1 MSWANVKLIL
11 FRELRD
17 QMRDR
22 RTLFSIVILP
32 VLLYPLM
39 GLLVMQVMQFRQQ
52 NPARL
57 QIVGAAELP
66 DSPPLLD
73 GDHFSPALLQK
84 DISSESFNL
93 DIVEATIDP
102 EIVRQTAQDAIADGQ
117 FDALVYF
124 PKGFAERV
132 KQFQDTVSS
141 EAPATDENGPA
152 EFPQPQIYVNSAREK
167 SLVAKDR
174 FGMILTRWRN
184 KVIERNLAAHDVPPE
199 ATNPFTVDEV
209 DLSDE
214 PERRSFIWSK
224 IFPFIVVVWALT
236 GAFYPAI
243 DLCAG
248 EKERGTLETLLSS
261 PALRSEIVGGKL
273 LAIMTFSIATSLL
286 NLASMGMTATLV
298 MGQLTAAGAAGRLNF
313 GPPPVWSVGWL
324 LLALIP
330 MAALFSAL
338 ALAVAALARSSK
350 EGQYYLLPLLMVN
363 LPLVILPILPSV
375 EIGFV
380 NSLIPVTGVLLL
392 MKTLMEGNYHDALL
406 YSPGVIL
413 VTGGCIWLSVR
424 WAIDQ
429 FNNEAV
435 LFSENERF
443 DLKLWLIHIY
453 RDRNATPS
461 VGMAIFAGLLILMV
475 RYFAAPYFTTP
486 TTGGGFVIYI
496 VALQFLTI
504 VVPVLALAAMLAR
517 DWRQTFLLKLPYV
530 ATIPA
535 AVLLAFAVHP
545 FSLMLGAFANRQFPI
560 DADTAE
566 HLTQLLTPAL
576 EGLPFVV
583 VLLLL
588 AALPA
593 VCEEFA
599 FRGFILSG
607 LRHLGHKWGAIVITA
622 IFFGITHGILAQS
635 FTATIVGILIGFIA
649 VQSRSLFAC
658 MAYHVTHNCLAVGMM
673 AIRGDG
679 IPAASKLAYLFL
691 PRPPEAKLDPAEIAR
706 QLFVYQPYVV
716 GVAAVLLL
724 ALIYYFATLPAT
736 LSDEERLQKA
746 LTRQPAETASSR
758 SAPKDALPIDDDSR
772 ELGR

>member
-1 MSWANVKLIL
+1 MSWSNVKLIL

-57 QIVGAAELP
+57 QIVGAVEIP
-66 DSPPLLD
+66 ETPPLLE
-73 GDHFSPALLQK
+73 G
-84 DISSESFNL
+84 ESFSL
-93 DIVEATIDP
+93 ELMKTDWSPEMFEIDVLEATISPDV
-102 EIVRQTAQDAIADGQ
+102 VRQSAQDAIEAGE
-117 FDALVYF
+117 FDALIYF
-124 PKGFAERV
+124 PPGFAERV
-132 KQFQDTVSS
+132 EQFRERV
-141 EAPATDENGPA
+141 NGESGTPPEDADA
-152 EFPQPQIYVNSAREK
+152 EFPQPQIFVNSAREK
-167 SLVAKDR
+167 SLVARDR
-174 FGMILTRWRN
+174 FWSILMRWRDQ
-184 KVIERNLAAHDVPPE
+184 VIERNLAAHDVPPE
-199 ATNPFTVDEV
+199 ATNPFTVSEI
-209 DLSDE
+209 DLSEE
-214 PERRSFIWSK
+214 PERRSFLWSK

-298 MGQLTAAGAAGRLNF
+298 MGQLAAAGAGGRLNF

-375 EIGFV
+375 EISLA

-392 MKTLMEGNYHDALL
+392 MKTLMEGNYGDALL
-406 YSPGVIL
+406 FAPGVIL
-413 VTGGCIWLSVR
+413 VTTVCIWLSIR

-429 FNNEAV
+429 FNNESV
-435 LFSENERF
+435 LFSESERF
-443 DLKLWLIHIY
+443 DLRLWLIHLY
-453 RDRNATPS
+453 RDRAETPRAGTA
-461 VGMAIFAGLLILMV
+461 VMVGLLILMI
-475 RYFAAPYFTTP
+475 RYFAGPLFTLP
-486 TTGGGFVIYI
+486 TTGGGFVAYI
-496 VALQFLTI
+496 LSIQFLTI
-504 VVPVLALAAMLAR
+504 LLPALLAAALLAR
-517 DWRQTFLLKLPYV
+517 SWRETFLLKLPYL
-530 ATIPA
+530 ATVPA
-535 AVLLAFAVHP
+535 AILLAIAVHP
-545 FSLMLGAFANRQFPI
+545 FSIMLGSWVRNQFPV
-560 DADTAE
+560 DEQTTQQ
-566 HLTQLLTPAL
+566 LQQLLGPAL
-576 EGLPFVV
+576 EGLPFAV
-583 VLLLL
+583 VLLLM

-607 LRHLGHKWGAIVITA
+607 LRHIGHKWGAIIITA
-622 IFFGITHGILAQS
+622 LFFGATHGMLQQS
-635 FTATIVGILIGFIA
+635 ITATVVGILVGYLA
-649 VQSRSLFAC
+649 VQSRSIFAC
-658 MAYHVTHNCLAVGMM
+658 
-673 AIRGDG
+673 
-679 IPAASKLAYLFL
+679 
-691 PRPPEAKLDPAEIAR
+691 IA
-706 QLFVYQPYVV
+706 
-716 GVAAVLLL
+716 
-724 ALIYYFATLPAT
+724 
-736 LSDEERLQKA
+736 
-746 LTRQPAETASSR
+746 
-758 SAPKDALPIDDDSR
+758 
-772 ELGR
+772 

>member
-1 MSWANVKLIL
+1 MTWSNVKLIL

-57 QIVGAAELP
+57 QIIGAAELP
-66 DSPPLLD
+66 ESPPLLD
-73 GDHFSPALLQK
+73 GPQFSPDLLQK
-84 DISSESFNL
+84 DWSPEMFEIE
-93 DIVEATIDP
+93 IVEATIDP
-102 EIVRQTAQDAIADGQ
+102 EIIRQTAQDAIAAGQ

-124 PKGFAERV
+124 PAGFAERV
-132 KQFQDTVSS
+132 KQFQDTVND
-141 EAPATDENGPA
+141 EASTTD

-167 SLVAKDR
+167 SLVARDR
-174 FGMILTRWRN
+174 FWSILTRWRD
-184 KVIERNLAAHDVPPE
+184 KVIEQNLAAHDVPPE

-214 PERRSFIWSK
+214 PERRSFLWSK

-298 MGQLTAAGAAGRLNF
+298 MGQLSAAGAAGRLNF

-375 EIGFV
+375 EISMA

-392 MKTLMEGNYHDALL
+392 MKTLMEGNYHDALI
-406 YSPGVIL
+406 YAPGVIL
-413 VTGGCIWLSVR
+413 VTATCIWLSIR

-429 FNNEAV
+429 FNNESV
-435 LFSENERF
+435 LFSESERF
-443 DLKLWLIHIY
+443 DLRLWLVHLY
-453 RDRNATPS
+453 RDRNPTPLAGS
-461 VGMAIFAGLLILMV
+461 AVMAGLLILMI
-475 RYFAAPYFTTP
+475 RYFAGPLFTLP
-486 TTGGGFVIYI
+486 TTGGGFVAYI
-496 VALQFLTI
+496 VAIQVLTI
-504 VVPVLALAAMLAR
+504 LLPVLAAAALLAR

-535 AVLLAFAVHP
+535 AILLAMAVHP
-545 FSLMLGAFANRQFPI
+545 FSIMLGAWVRGQFPV
-560 DADTAE
+560 DAET
-566 HLTQLLTPAL
+566 TQQLQDLLAPAL

-583 VLLLL
+583 VILLM

-607 LRHLGHKWGAIVITA
+607 LRHMGHKWGAIVITA
-622 IFFGITHGILAQS
+622 LFFGATHGMLQQS
-635 FTATIVGILIGFIA
+635 INATIVGVLIGFLA

-658 MAYHVTHNCLAVGMM
+658 MAYHVTHNSLAIGMT
-673 AIRGDG
+673 ALRADG
-679 IPAASKLAYLFL
+679 IEQGHWLSFLFR
-691 PRPPEAKLDPAEIAR
+691 PTPPEAQVDLTAIVDQAFP
-706 QLFVYQPYVV
+706 YQPYIV
-716 GVAAVLLL
+716 GAAAIAFL

-736 LSDEERLQKA
+736 LSEEERLQKA

-758 SAPKDALPIDDDSR
+758 STAKDAVTIEEEGR

>member
-1 MSWANVKLIL
+1 MSWSNVKLIL

-66 DSPPLLD
+66 ESPPLLD
-73 GDHFSPALLQK
+73 GQNFAADLMQK
-84 DISSESFNL
+84 DWSPEMFEIEVL
-93 DIVEATIDP
+93 EATIDP
-102 EIVRQTAQDAIADGQ
+102 EVVRQTAQDAIEDGQ

-124 PKGFAERV
+124 PHGFAERV
-132 KQFQDTVSS
+132 KQFQDHVKSEQSS
-141 EAPATDENGPA
+141 STEEAAA
-152 EFPQPQIYVNSAREK
+152 EFPQPQIFVNSAREK
-167 SLVAKDR
+167 SLVARDR
-174 FGMILTRWRN
+174 FWTILMRWRD
-184 KVIERNLAAHDVPPE
+184 KVIEKNLAAHDVPPE

-214 PERRSFIWSK
+214 PERRSFLWSK

-298 MGQLTAAGAAGRLNF
+298 MGQLAAAGAAGRLNF

-375 EIGFV
+375 EISFA

-392 MKTLMEGNYHDALL
+392 MKTLMEGNYHDALI
-406 YSPGVIL
+406 YAPGVIL
-413 VTGGCIWLSVR
+413 VTAACIWLSVR

-429 FNNEAV
+429 FNNESV

-443 DLKLWLIHIY
+443 DLKLWLIHLY
-453 RDRNATPS
+453 RDRNATPRAGTA
-461 VGMAIFAGLLILMV
+461 VMAGLLILMA
-475 RYFAAPYFTTP
+475 RYFASPYFTTP
-486 TTGGGFVIYI
+486 TTGTGFVIYI
-496 VALQFLTI
+496 VALQLITI
-504 VVPVLALAAMLAR
+504 VLPVAALAALLAR
-517 DWRQTFLLKLPYV
+517 DWRETFLLKLPY
-530 ATIPA
+530 ALTIPA

-545 FSLMLGAFANRQFPI
+545 FSIMLGAFASRQFPV
-560 DADTAE
+560 DAETTQHLAE
-566 HLTQLLTPAL
+566 LLKPAF
-576 EGLPFVV
+576 EGLPFFV
-583 VLLLL
+583 VLLLM

-607 LRHLGHKWGAIVITA
+607 LRHMGHKWGAIVITA
-622 IFFGITHGILAQS
+622 IFFGITHGILAQT
-635 FTATIVGILIGFIA
+635 FTATVVGILIGFLA

-658 MAYHVTHNCLAVGMM
+658 MAYHVTHNSLAIGMM
-673 AIRGDG
+673 AWRGEG
-679 IPAASKLAYLFL
+679 VPASSWLAYLFL
-691 PRPPEAKLDPAEIAR
+691 PTSPEAEIDPLVAA
-706 QLFVYQPYVV
+706 QQPFLYQPYVV
-716 GVAAVLLL
+716 GLAALTFVV
-724 ALIYYFATLPAT
+724 LIYYFATLPAA
-736 LSDEERLQKA
+736 LSEEERLQQA
-746 LTRQPAETASSR
+746 LTRQPSETAATRATSKD
-758 SAPKDALPIDDDSR
+758 SASMKEQA
-772 ELGR
+772 

>member
-1 MSWANVKLIL
+1 MSWSNIKLIL

-57 QIVGAAELP
+57 QIIGAAEIP
-66 DSPPLLD
+66 DSPPLLE
-73 GDHFSPALLQK
+73 GENFSAELMQK
-84 DISSESFNL
+84 DWSPEMFEINIL
-93 DIVEATIDP
+93 EATMDP
-102 EIVRQTAQDAIADGQ
+102 DVVRQSAQDAITEGE
-117 FDALVYF
+117 FDALIYF
-124 PKGFAERV
+124 PQGFAERV
-132 KQFQDTVSS
+132 KQFQEHVKDDNKAT
-141 EAPATDENGPA
+141 PAEKAA
-152 EFPQPQIYVNSAREK
+152 EFPQPQIFVNSAREK
-167 SLVAKDR
+167 SLVARDR
-174 FGMILTRWRN
+174 FWTILMRWRDD
-184 KVIERNLAAHDVPPE
+184 VIEQNLAAHDVPPE

-214 PERRSFIWSK
+214 PERRSFLWSK

-298 MGQLTAAGAAGRLNF
+298 MGQLSAAGAAGRLNF
-313 GPPPVWSVGWL
+313 GPPPIWSVGWL

-375 EIGFV
+375 EISV
-380 NSLIPVTGVLLL
+380 ANSLIPVTGVLLL
-392 MKTLMEGNYHDALL
+392 MKTLMEGNYHDALI
-406 YSPGVIL
+406 YAPIVIL
-413 VTGGCIWLSVR
+413 VTSICIWLAIR

-429 FNNEAV
+429 FNNESV

-443 DLKLWLIHIY
+443 DLKLWLIHLY
-453 RDRNATPS
+453 RDRNPTPLAGS
-461 VGMAIFAGLLILMV
+461 AVLAGLLILMV
-475 RYFAAPYFTTP
+475 RYFASPLFTLP
-486 TTGGGFVIYI
+486 TTGSGFVMYI
-496 VALQFLTI
+496 VAIQFLTI
-504 VVPVLALAAMLAR
+504 LLPVLALAALLAR
-517 DWRQTFLLKLPYV
+517 SWRETFLLKLPHV
-530 ATIPA
+530 LTIPA

-545 FSLMLGAFANRQFPI
+545 FSIMLGSWVRSQFPV
-560 DADTAE
+560 DEQT
-566 HLTQLLTPAL
+566 TQQLQDLLTPAL

-583 VLLLL
+583 VILLM

-607 LRHLGHKWGAIVITA
+607 LRHMGHKWGAIIISALFFGATHGMLQQSITA
-622 IFFGITHGILAQS
+622 TV
-635 FTATIVGILIGFIA
+635 VGVLVGFLA

-658 MAYHVTHNCLAVGMM
+658 MAYHVTHNSLAIGMT
-673 AIRGDG
+673 ALRAEGVEDSHWLSFIFK
-679 IPAASKLAYLFL
+679 PT
-691 PRPPEAKLDPAEIAR
+691 PPESELVLAEVVNDA
-706 QLFVYQPYVV
+706 FPYQPYLV
-716 GVAAVLLL
+716 GTAAIGLVL
-724 ALIYYFATLPAT
+724 LIYYFTTLPAG
-736 LSDEERLQKA
+736 LSEEERLQKA
-746 LTRQPAETASSR
+746 LTRQPSETAATRPAS
-758 SAPKDALPIDDDSR
+758 KDPSQS
-772 ELGR
+772 

>member
-1 MSWANVKLIL
+1 MSWYNIKLIL

-73 GDHFSPALLQK
+73 GENFSSDVMLK
-84 DISSESFNL
+84 DWSPEMFEIEIL
-93 DIVEATIDP
+93 EATMDP
-102 EIVRQTAQDAIADGQ
+102 EIIRQTAQDAIAAGQ

-124 PKGFAERV
+124 PPGFAERV
-132 KQFQDTVSS
+132 EQFRDHVNGDG
-141 EAPATDENGPA
+141 PATTGDAPA
-152 EFPQPQIYVNSAREK
+152 EFPQPQIFVNSAREK
-167 SLVAKDR
+167 SIVAHQR
-174 FGMILTRWRN
+174 FSTILTRWRD

-199 ATNPFTVDEV
+199 VTNPFTVAEI
-209 DLSDE
+209 DLSED
-214 PERRSFIWSK
+214 PERRTFIWSK

-286 NLASMGMTATLV
+286 NLASMGLTATLV
-298 MGQLTAAGAAGRLNF
+298 MGQLSAAGAGSRLNF
-313 GPPPVWSVGWL
+313 GAPPLWSVGWL

-375 EIGFV
+375 EIGLA

-406 YSPGVIL
+406 YAPGVVL
-413 VTGGCIWLSVR
+413 VTTVCIWLSIK

-429 FNNEAV
+429 FNNESV
-435 LFSENERF
+435 LFSESERF
-443 DLKLWLIHIY
+443 DVKAWAIHLY
-453 RDRNATPS
+453 RDRLATPKS
-461 VGMAIFAGLLILMV
+461 GAAIMAGLLILMI
-475 RYFAAPYFTTP
+475 RYFAGPLFTLP
-486 TTGGGFVIYI
+486 TTGGGFVAYI
-496 VALQFLTI
+496 LSIQFLTI
-504 VVPVLALAAMLAR
+504 LLPVLLLAALLAR
-517 DWRQTFLLKLPYV
+517 SWRETFLLKLPYV
-530 ATIPA
+530 MTVPA
-535 AVLLAFAVHP
+535 AILLAIAVHP
-545 FSLMLGAFANRQFPI
+545 FSIMLGSLVRNQFPV
-560 DADTAE
+560 DAQT
-566 HLTQLLTPAL
+566 TKQLEDCSARRSK
-576 EGLPFVV
+576 
-583 VLLLL
+583 
-588 AALPA
+588 A
-593 VCEEFA
+593 C
-599 FRGFILSG
+599 RLS
-607 LRHLGHKWGAIVITA
+607 W
-622 IFFGITHGILAQS
+622 
-635 FTATIVGILIGFIA
+635 
-649 VQSRSLFAC
+649 
-658 MAYHVTHNCLAVGMM
+658 
-673 AIRGDG
+673 
-679 IPAASKLAYLFL
+679 
-691 PRPPEAKLDPAEIAR
+691 
-706 QLFVYQPYVV
+706 
-716 GVAAVLLL
+716 
-724 ALIYYFATLPAT
+724 
-736 LSDEERLQKA
+736 
-746 LTRQPAETASSR
+746 
-758 SAPKDALPIDDDSR
+758 
-772 ELGR
+772 